1 MTTMTIADRRN
12 NMSVIAAGVALGV
25 LYTLSPLTVLCTA
38 VLCVATWWAG
48 RDLTYR
54 ERQFFFSFLTLA
66 IAARLLVIAGLF
78 LFADPARPFGTFFG
92 DEEIFKSRTIWLRNV
107 GLGVPISSADVI
119 YAFSETGMSG
129 HLYVLAYLQALVGDA
144 PYGLHVFNAAVYVVS
159 TLIMFRVIRPS
170 YGRTAAM
177 GGLALLLFLPSLF
190 SWSISALKEPFYTLL
205 AVLELVCV
213 IQVVRAPRVWQRALA
228 AAAVVVSAFLL
239 EELRKGGMQ
248 VAAIGGVAGLGA
260 GLTITRPR
268 LAVAAAVAVVLVLA
282 AGLSRP
288 SVQHRLLEL
297 ARDSATYHSGHVL
310 TPGYSYKTLE
320 GRYYLERLAIRE
332 MPAREAAA
340 FAVKSVISYVVEP
353 LPWKSESRALLA
365 YLPEQILWLVTI
377 ALVPFGLA
385 AGLRRDPLLTCV
397 LGAHALAVML
407 MVALTS
413 GNIGT
418 LIRHRGLALTY
429 LAWLAA
435 LGAVAVAGW
444 LTRTPTAASEGT
456 NLHGDR

>member
-1 MTTMTIADRRN
+1 MTTMAITPQRANLR
-12 NMSVIAAGVALGV
+12 VIVAGLALGV

-38 VLCVATWWAG
+38 LLCGATWWAG
-48 RDLTYR
+48 RDLTQR
-54 ERQFFFSFLTLA
+54 ERHWFFSFLTVA
-66 IAARLLVIAGLF
+66 IATRLLVIAGLF

-107 GLGVPISSADVI
+107 GLGVPISAADMI

-159 TLIMFRVIRPS
+159 TLIMFRLVRPS

-213 IQVVRAPRVWQRALA
+213 IQIVRAPRWWQRALSA
-228 AAAVVVSAFLL
+228 VAVVGGALLL
-239 EELRKGGMQ
+239 EELRKGGLQ
-248 VAAIGGVAGLGA
+248 VVATGAVVGLAA

-268 LAVAAAVAVVLVLA
+268 LAVAALVAVVVVLA

-288 SVQHRLLEL
+288 SVQHRLLEI
-297 ARDSATYHSGHVL
+297 ARQSASYHSGHVL
-310 TPGYSYKTLE
+310 TPGYSYQTLD
-320 GRYYLERLAIRE
+320 GRYYLDRRTIADL
-332 MPAREAAA
+332 PAREAAA
-340 FAVKSVISYVVEP
+340 FAVKSVVSYVVEP
-353 LPWKSESRALLA
+353 LPWKSESSALLA
-365 YLPEQILWLVTI
+365 YLPEQILWLVTL
-377 ALVPFGLA
+377 ALVPFGVA

-397 LGAHALAVML
+397 IAAHALAVML

-429 LAWLAA
+429 LAWPAA
-435 LGAVAVAGW
+435 LGAVGVIGW
-444 LTRTPTAASEGT
+444 LTRTPSAVSGGT
-456 NLHGDR
+456 DLHGDR